1 VTGDAR
7 APRGS
12 DEVREALIAAA
23 ARLLGDAPPE
33 RISGRRLADE
43 AGVNYG
49 LIHHYFGG
57 KEAVLRDG
65 FKRLSEAYVAGSD
78 DGSWVATDP
87 FSMRHRPDFLRALAF
102 ASLSGEI
109 GEVHLTHPTID
120 AVLERVRPTRDSGD
134 ETTIRID
141 VGIATVFHLSR
152 CLFEQVIDPWIG
164 YGDPEMSEAVEER
177 FILILRA
184 LTLGLDPGAAAGG
197 RRDSS
202 GRPSG
207 PG

>member
-1 VTGDAR
+1 VTAGDR

-12 DEVREALIAAA
+12 DEVREALVAAA

-33 RISGRRLADE
+33 RISGRRLAAE

-65 FKRLSEAYVAGSD
+65 FTRLSEAYMAGPD

-109 GEVHLTHPTID
+109 DNVHLTHPASD
-120 AVLERVRPTRDSGD
+120 VVLERARRTRDSGD

-141 VGIATVFHLSR
+141 VGIAAVFHLSR

-164 YGDPEMSEAVEER
+164 HGDPEMSEAVEER
-177 FILILRA
+177 LVLILRA
-184 LTLGLDPGAAAGG
+184 LTLGMDPGVAAEG
-197 RRDSS
+197 RRQ
-202 GRPSG
+202 PSG
-207 PG
+207 GSAGPV

>member
-1 VTGDAR
+1 MTGDAR

-102 ASLSGEI
+102 ASLSGEVD
-109 GEVHLTHPTID
+109 EVHLTHPTID
-120 AVLERVRPTRDSGD
+120 AVLERVRPTRHSGD

-164 YGDPEMSEAVEER
+164 HGDPEMSEAVEER

>member
-1 VTGDAR
+1 
-7 APRGS
+7 
-12 DEVREALIAAA
+12 
-23 ARLLGDAPPE
+23 
-33 RISGRRLADE
+33 
-43 AGVNYG
+43 
-49 LIHHYFGG
+49 
-57 KEAVLRDG
+57 
-65 FKRLSEAYVAGSD
+65 
-78 DGSWVATDP
+78 
-87 FSMRHRPDFLRALAF
+87 
-102 ASLSGEI
+102 
-109 GEVHLTHPTID
+109 VHLTHPTID

-202 GRPSG
+202 GGPSG

>member
-1 VTGDAR
+1 MNTGER
-7 APRGS
+7 TPRGS
-12 DEVREALIAAA
+12 EEVREALVAAA
-23 ARLLGDAPPE
+23 ARLLGTAPPE

-57 KEAVLRDG
+57 KEAALREG
-65 FKRLSEAYVAGSD
+65 FTRLSETYAGGSE

-87 FSMRHRPDFLRALAF
+87 FSMRHRPDFIRALAF

-109 GEVHLTHPTID
+109 DELHITHPTTD
-120 AVLERVRPTRDSGD
+120 AVLDRARRGRETVD

-152 CLFEQVIDPWIG
+152 CLFENIIDPWIG
-164 YGDPEMSEAVEER
+164 HDDPEMSEAVEER
-177 FILILRA
+177 FVLILRA
-184 LTLGLDPGAAAGG
+184 LTLGTDPGAAAGG
-197 RRDSS
+197 RREPAGGSA
-202 GRPSG
+202 G
-207 PG
+207 PA